1 MHHENTPTHTGTGTG
16 EGADYIVVGT
26 GPGGSPVIRRL
37 IDAGHRVT
45 VLEAG
50 PTDARPGIEDPRAAF
65 SLFGTE
71 IDWGLL
77 TEPQEHLGG
86 RALYLPRGRV
96 LGGTSAINGMA
107 YVRGAAA
114 DFDAW
119 EATGAAGWAWRD
131 VEPYF
136 RRLEDFGPGPGA
148 GRGTGGPLPVRRND
162 DPDPVAA
169 AFVAAAEGAGYPRND
184 DYNDDGGPL
193 GASLVQAT
201 LVDGGRV
208 TAWRAYV
215 APVLGSPL
223 LTVVTEA
230 HVTRV
235 LVEDGRAVGVE
246 YRGPDG
252 EARTVRARREVVLAA
267 GVFGTPQI
275 LLLSGVGPAGHL
287 HEHGITRVVD
297 LPGVGENLRDHA
309 VVPVVWERA
318 GAAPGVPGMGVQAQL
333 VREGTENSMIRPDR
347 QGIVIPYVY
356 STVREGLP
364 DSGFT
369 TVAVVLHPY
378 STGTV
383 RLRSADPADPPRID
397 PATLSDPR
405 DVEALIEEVAVLRE
419 LVRRPELAAHVA
431 AEVHPGEADL
441 RAYVHAAADAGHHQ
455 VGTARMGTD
464 ALAVVDPRLRVR
476 GVAGLRVADASVM
489 PFTPAGNTAGPTF
502 MIGERAADLLL
513 EDLAAAPD
521 RP

>member
-1 MHHENTPTHTGTGTG
+1 MQHENAPERTGTDT
-16 EGADYIVVGT
+16 GADYIVVGT

-50 PTDARPGIEDPRAAF
+50 PTDARPEIDDPRATFA
-65 SLFGTE
+65 LFGTE
-71 IDWGLL
+71 VDWGLP
-77 TEPQEHLGG
+77 TEPQQHLGD
-86 RALYLPRGRV
+86 RVLYLPRGRT
-96 LGGTSAINGMA
+96 LGGTSAINGMV

-119 EATGAAGWAWRD
+119 EAAGAVGWAWKD

-136 RRLEDFGPGPGA
+136 RRLEDFGPEPGPE
-148 GRGTGGPLPVRRND
+148 RGTGGPLPVRRNP
-162 DPDPVAA
+162 DPDPSAA
-169 AFVAAAEGAGYPRND
+169 AFVAAAAGAGHPLND
-184 DYNDDGGPL
+184 DYNDGESL
-193 GASLVQAT
+193 GASLTQAT
-201 LVDGGRV
+201 LVDGARV

-235 LVEDGRAVGVE
+235 LIEDGRAVGVE
-246 YRGPDG
+246 YRGRDG
-252 EARTVRARREVVLAA
+252 EVHTVRARREVVLAA

-275 LLLSGVGPAGHL
+275 LLLSGVGPAAHL

-309 VVPVVWERA
+309 VVPVVWERS
-318 GAAPGVPGMGVQAQL
+318 GPAPEAPVIGVEAQL
-333 VREGTENSMIRPDR
+333 VHEGSENAMIVPDR
-347 QGIVIPYVY
+347 QTMVIPYVY
-356 STVREGLP
+356 STLQEGLP

-369 TVAVVLHPY
+369 TVAAVLHPY

-397 PATLSDPR
+397 PGLLSDPR
-405 DVEALIEEVAVLRE
+405 DVEALMEEVAMLRE
-419 LVRRPELAAHVA
+419 LGRRPELAAHVA
-431 AEVHPGEADL
+431 AEVHPGGADL
-441 RAYVHAAADAGHHQ
+441 REYVHAAADAGHHQ
-455 VGTARMGTD
+455 VGTARMGAD

-489 PFTPAGNTAGPTF
+489 PFTPAANTAGPTF
-502 MIGERAADLLL
+502 MIGERAAAFLL
-513 EDLAAAPD
+513 EEPAAD
-521 RP
+521 TD

>member
-1 MHHENTPTHTGTGTG
+1 MEHESAPTGTGTDR
-16 EGADYIVVGT
+16 GADYIVVGT
-26 GPGGSPVIRRL
+26 GPGGSPVVRRL
-37 IDAGHRVT
+37 VDAGHRVT

-50 PTDARPGIEDPRAAF
+50 PTDARPEIDDPRATFA
-65 SLFGTE
+65 LFGTE
-71 IDWGLL
+71 VDWGLL

-86 RALYLPRGRV
+86 RVLYLPRGRT
-96 LGGTSAINGMA
+96 LGGTSAINGMV

-119 EATGAAGWAWRD
+119 EAAGAAGWAWKD

-136 RRLEDFGPGPGA
+136 RRLEDFGPEPGS
-148 GRGTGGPLPVRRND
+148 GRGSGGPLPVRRNPA
-162 DPDPVAA
+162 PDPVAA
-169 AFVAAAEGAGYPRND
+169 AFVAAAAGAGHPRND
-184 DYNDDGGPL
+184 DYNDGEAL
-193 GASLVQAT
+193 GASLTQAT

-223 LTVVTEA
+223 LTVVTGA

-235 LVEDGRAVGVE
+235 LIEDGRAVGVE
-246 YRGPDG
+246 YRADDG
-252 EARTVRARREVVLAA
+252 EVHTVRARREVVLAA

-275 LLLSGVGPAGHL
+275 LLLSGVGPADHL

-318 GAAPGVPGMGVQAQL
+318 GAAPGPQGIGVQAQL
-333 VREGTENSMIRPDR
+333 VRDGSENSMIRPDR
-347 QGIVIPYVY
+347 QGMVIPYVY
-356 STVREGLP
+356 STVQEGLP
-364 DSGFT
+364 ASGFT

-397 PATLSDPR
+397 PAALSDPR
-405 DVEALIEEVAVLRE
+405 DVEALMEEVAVLRE
-419 LVRRPELAAHVA
+419 LGRRPELADHVA
-431 AEVHPGEADL
+431 AEVHPGKADL
-441 RAYVHAAADAGHHQ
+441 REYVHAAADAGHHQ

-513 EDLAAAPD
+513 EDLATD
-521 RP
+521 